1 MELASLEARLREME
15 ERLKKSTRGDR
26 PDLSLQAPT
35 HPPPP
40 PPPAKD
46 DKGRSRPG
54 TARAPQQAPSAGN
67 MPPTPGGSE
76 GEHHRCRWPQEA
88 ANRSLQ
94 LDGDRE

>member
-15 ERLKKSTRGDR
+15 ERLKKSQRAGR
-26 PDLSLQAPT
+26 PNLGVNTAAQQAAPS
-35 HPPPP
+35 HAPP

-46 DKGRSRPG
+46 DKARSSPG

-76 GEHHRCRWPQEA
+76 GEYHIVTKADYQ
-88 ANRSLQ
+88 
-94 LDGDRE
+94 